1 MRPAETP
8 AADKVLRDFG
18 YELLVRG
25 KSNLAIN
32 VLEFGCSLRNLS
44 SDQVRRMMI
53 VNLANAHKLAGNAE
67 RSEAVLRAEDW
78 SSSALE
84 FRICIAA
91 IRGDVE
97 KAADL
102 MKKLGRGKEIGLD
115 GYQGWPAFYHV
126 RDNPAFKEA
135 IREIFGVEYVPSAK
149 DKSSIDQ
156 VIEVLQGL
164 QLAKGG
170 RAIIGVIQMP
180 VYFVLHF

>member
-1 MRPAETP
+1 
-8 AADKVLRDFG
+8 
-18 YELLVRG
+18 
-25 KSNLAIN
+25 
-32 VLEFGCSLRNLS
+32 
-44 SDQVRRMMI
+44 
-53 VNLANAHKLAGNAE
+53 
-67 RSEAVLRAEDW
+67 
-78 SSSALE
+78 
-84 FRICIAA
+84 
-91 IRGDVE
+91 
-97 KAADL
+97 